1 MARYGIVPRAE
12 IAREVIFS
20 GTPSQVVNLPAFIRW
35 LFAAAVI
42 VAGYVFALNR
52 WPVPWFAPAI
62 ALLLVGTSMLLVYLQ
77 TAFTE
82 FIVDTERITC
92 RQGILNRRVS
102 SIELFR
108 IQDVTSV
115 HPWWQ
120 RLFGIGAVV
129 VMTSDSNNPVWRL
142 PGMKDAERLR
152 DELNRAAIALRDV
165 KGIREV
171 NMGRV

>member
-1 MARYGIVPRAE
+1 MARYDIVARAE

-20 GTPSQVVNLPAFIRW
+20 GTPSQVVNLPTFIKW
-35 LFAAAVI
+35 LVVAVLI
-42 VAGYVFALNR
+42 VAGYVFALIR
-52 WPVPWFAPAI
+52 WPVPWFAPAF
-62 ALLLVGTSMLLVYLQ
+62 ALLLVGLGVLLVYLK

-82 FIVDTERITC
+82 IIIDTERITC

-129 VMTSDSNNPVWRL
+129 VMTSDSNNAVWRL
-142 PGMKDAERLR
+142 PGMKHAEQLR

-165 KGIREV
+165 KGVREV

>member
-1 MARYGIVPRAE
+1 MARYGIVARAE

-20 GTPSQVVNLPAFIRW
+20 GTPSQVVNLPAFIKW
-35 LFAAAVI
+35 LVVAALI
-42 VAGYVFALNR
+42 ITGYVFALHR
-52 WPVPWFAPAI
+52 WPVPWFALAI
-62 ALLLVGTSMLLVYLQ
+62 ALLLVGLGVLLVYLQ
-77 TAFTE
+77 TVFTE
-82 FIVDTERITC
+82 IIIDTERITC

-115 HPWWQ
+115 HPV
-120 RLFGIGAVV
+120 R
-129 VMTSDSNNPVWRL
+129 RL
-142 PGMKDAERLR
+142 PGMTHAEQLR

-165 KGIREV
+165 KGVREV